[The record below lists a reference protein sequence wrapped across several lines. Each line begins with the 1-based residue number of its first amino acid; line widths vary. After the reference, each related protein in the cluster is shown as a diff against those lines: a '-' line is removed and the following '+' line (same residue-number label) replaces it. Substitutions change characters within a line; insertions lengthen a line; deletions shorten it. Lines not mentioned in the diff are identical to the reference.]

1 MTTIRFGIDIGGTG
15 IKAAAVDVTTG
26 ALTTTRVRILTPQ
39 PASVDAVVPLVAGL
53 VQDAA
58 FTGPVGCAFP
68 AVIKDGTA
76 LTAAN
81 VDPSWVGAS
90 VENAVT
96 EHLDGCVVTVVNDAD
111 AAGVAE
117 MAFGA
122 GRDVSGVVV
131 MLTVGTGI
139 GSAVFLNGVL
149 VPNTEFGHIE
159 VDGHDAETRA
169 SEVAREKHEL
179 SRKEWATRF
188 NRYLAALEK
197 VLWPDLIII
206 GGGISKNP
214 EKFMS
219 LLESRATLVP
229 ATLANEA
236 GIVGAALVARDTVE
250 HPSRIGAARP
260 KGHTNR

>member
-15 IKAAAVDVTTG
+15 IKGAAVDVSTG
-26 ALTTTRVRILTPQ
+26 KLTTERVRVLTPQ
-39 PASVDAVVPLVAGL
+39 PATADAVIPLTAKL
-53 VQDAA
+53 VLDASFA
-58 FTGPVGCAFP
+58 GPVGCAFP
-68 AVIKDGTA
+68 AVIKNGTA

-81 VDPSWVGAS
+81 VDESWVGAS
-90 VENAVT
+90 VEDLLT
-96 EHLDGCVVTVVNDAD
+96 EQLPDSVVTVVNDAD

-139 GSAVFLNGVL
+139 GSAVFVNGVL

-159 VDGHDAETRA
+159 VDGHDAESRA

-197 VLWPDLIII
+197 VLWPDLVII

-214 EKFMS
+214 DKFMP
-219 LLESRATLVP
+219 LLEAAAPIVP

-236 GIVGAALVARDTVE
+236 GIVGAALVARDKTE
-250 HPSRIGAARP
+250 HSSRLGVAAEP
-260 KGHTNR
+260 KAG